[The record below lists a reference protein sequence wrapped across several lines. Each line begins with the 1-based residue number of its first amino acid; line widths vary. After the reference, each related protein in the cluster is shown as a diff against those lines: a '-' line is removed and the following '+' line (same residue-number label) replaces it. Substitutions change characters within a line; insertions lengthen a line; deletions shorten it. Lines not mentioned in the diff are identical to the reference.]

1 MTASRAKALPA
12 GALEVF
18 QHRLAS
24 VAEGM
29 GATLRRSAFSP
40 NIKERLDFSCAVF
53 DATGRLLAQAAH
65 IPVHLGAM
73 PASVEAARAARGIWS
88 PGDVVLLNDPMQ
100 GGSHLPD
107 LTTVSP
113 VFAEGGTAPAFFLAT
128 RAHHADVGGQS
139 PGSMPL
145 ARDLFGEGLVIPPVR
160 LQREGQIDA
169 DLLAMICANSRSPD
183 ERRGDLEAQ
192 LATHRHGESRMR
204 ALAARG
210 GVPAEQLGVALLDQ
224 SRRLAR
230 ACLRELPSG
239 SYSAEDQMDGDGF
252 GPRRYPI
259 VVRLDLDDG
268 KVRANFAGSAP
279 AAPTG
284 INAPLAVTRSAV
296 YYVIACLLG
305 DTPINAGS
313 LSNIAVEV
321 PPGSL
326 LDPPAGAAVAA
337 GNVETSQ
344 RVVDV
349 VLRALAGAA
358 PERMPASSQ
367 GTMNNLT
374 IGGLNPRQ
382 EMGDPPGRFT
392 YYETLPGGAGGGPN
406 VPGASGIQVHM
417 TNTLSTPI
425 EALETAYPIRVE
437 AWRLRRGSGGA
448 GARPGGDGIVRRL
461 RMLVDV
467 QVGLMSERRDQGP
480 PGLAGGAAGSPGINL
495 RIDAGGVAHAL
506 PAKGSFDLFAGEAI
520 EVHSPGGGGWGSP
533 APPQPSP

>member
-1 MTASRAKALPA
+1 MSAPAADALPA
-12 GALEVF
+12 GAIEVF
-18 QHRLAS
+18 HHRLAS
-24 VAEGM
+24 AADGM
-29 GATLRRSAFSP
+29 GATLRRAAFSA

-53 DATGRLLAQAAH
+53 DAAGRLLAQAAH

-73 PASVEAARAARGIWS
+73 PASVEAARAAHTDWS

-113 VFAEGGTAPAFFLAT
+113 VFASGGAAPAYFLAT

-160 LQREGQIDA
+160 LQRAGRTDA

-192 LATHRHGESRMR
+192 LAAHRHGTARMLDL
-204 ALAARG
+204 LASG
-210 GVPAEQLGVALLDQ
+210 GPPAERLAGALLER
-224 SRRLAR
+224 SMRLAR
-230 ACLRELPSG
+230 ARLSQLPSG
-239 SYSAEDQMDGDGF
+239 RYRAEDHMEGDGI
-252 GPRRYPI
+252 GPGRYPI
-259 VVRLDLDDG
+259 VLRLDLGDG
-268 KVRANFAGSAP
+268 QVRADFSGTAV

-296 YYVIACLLG
+296 YYAIACLLG

-313 LSNIAVEV
+313 LSTITVEV
-321 PPGSL
+321 PAGSL

-344 RVVDV
+344 RIVDV
-349 VLRALAGAA
+349 VLRALAAAA
-358 PERMPASSQ
+358 PDRVPASSQ

-374 IGGLNPRQ
+374 IGGMDPRPDAF
-382 EMGDPPGRFT
+382 GGSCRFT

-406 VPGASGIQVHM
+406 RPGASGIQVHM
-417 TNTLSTPI
+417 TNTHSTPI
-425 EALETAYPIRVE
+425 EALETAYPMRVE

-448 GARPGGDGIVRRL
+448 GAHPGGEGIVRRL
-461 RMLVDV
+461 RMGVAV
-467 QVGLMSERRDQGP
+467 QLGLMSERRDLGP
-480 PGLAGGAAGSPGINL
+480 PGLAGGASGAAGLNL
-495 RIDAGGVAHAL
+495 RVDAAGVALPL
-506 PAKGSFDLFAGEAI
+506 PAKGSVDLDAGEAVEI
-520 EVHSPGGGGWGSP
+520 HTPGGGGWGRP
-533 APPQPSP
+533 TPPQPSP